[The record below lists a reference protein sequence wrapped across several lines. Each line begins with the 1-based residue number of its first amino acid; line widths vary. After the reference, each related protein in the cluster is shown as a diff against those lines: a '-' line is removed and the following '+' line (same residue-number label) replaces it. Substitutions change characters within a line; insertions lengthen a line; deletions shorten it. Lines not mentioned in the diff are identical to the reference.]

1 MDFLSVWFWICIV
14 LMDPFPS
21 RQIYFH
27 IIYLLLM
34 QRRHLPVLCGHLN
47 LLRTTGFGF
56 LKSFRTTSSSFPLE
70 KKGIE
75 EAWIS
80 VISKTSN
87 FLKFQNPKPK
97 EPEVWFCEST
107 GSFIGF

>member
-1 MDFLSVWFWICIV
+1 
-14 LMDPFPS
+14 
-21 RQIYFH
+21 
-27 IIYLLLM
+27 
-34 QRRHLPVLCGHLN
+34 VLCGHLN
-47 LLRTTGFGF
+47 LLRTTGFSF

-87 FLKFQNPKPK
+87 FKTLNPKNQK
-97 EPEVWFCEST
+97 FDFVKVLAVS
-107 GSFIGF
+107 